1 MAPCAAFASSR
12 ALQGSLGQSSVHGQ
26 RLCPSAAA
34 PCRRRLAGTG
44 RVYAAGLG
52 DVGSYLADAAKQV
65 FSPTKSNAPPNW
77 SGTGSGFS
85 GKVSHHDTQKLRD
98 LYTLLRQ
105 ARVGIQGCM
114 DPSAENFDPQATADD
129 GTCSFIAE
137 DGQEIKGTVP
147 EIGNYVSNML
157 SKVWGSANITE
168 DSKNAFKGSGYP
180 FSGDIVSRRDI
191 ERLVR
196 YEKIV
201 KKELE
206 KVEQEKTT
214 V

>member
-1 MAPCAAFASSR
+1 
-12 ALQGSLGQSSVHGQ
+12 
-26 RLCPSAAA
+26 
-34 PCRRRLAGTG
+34 
-44 RVYAAGLG
+44 
-52 DVGSYLADAAKQV
+52 
-65 FSPTKSNAPPNW
+65 
-77 SGTGSGFS
+77 
-85 GKVSHHDTQKLRD
+85 
-98 LYTLLRQ
+98 
-105 ARVGIQGCM
+105 M

-191 ERLVR
+191 ERLVGNTFAATIHR
-196 YEKIV
+196 YSPCQHPALLIV
-201 KKELE
+201 FSKTQQANFGLYAAADCPLITCWYCVVMELGKASYHPSASAAYLMLHVLSHE
-206 KVEQEKTT
+206 TST
-214 V
+214 FLHW